1 MAAAPASGG
10 TPALRPLDI
19 GQTLD
24 AAVNLYTKNATK
36 LWTLVAVVIVPIEAL
51 VVIIRRVSLPSGVF
65 LHNGTLYVL
74 SGSSTSASNVG
85 LIVGAVLGLFQVRL
99 GSCWPAC
106 VCAEFARQG
115 GATATFSVFV
125 EPLTREFAWSRTA
138 ISGAA
143 SLGGVL
149 AALLSPLIG
158 PLLDSHGSRVALC
171 LAVLGTG
178 IAALLLSLAQ
188 SLPVFYLLFCIARL
202 NWASP
207 FELGIYSTLNNWF
220 VARRPLAGDS
230 DRNRRADGGTGG
242 DAAGRPAGDRGHSWR
257 AGWIAIGVTV
267 LAVGFVPVWLF
278 MVRRPEDLGL
288 LPDAAAPAT
297 RARGHAYSGPIERH
311 FRGVRRS
318 APRPFGCC
326 LATPFSFIRYRPGY
340 LHQAANLIEQGVTP
354 TMAATTVS
362 LFSLMSGIASA
373 ACGFMPRSLPIRYPM
388 ALGGVFLTI
397 GCLAMIGIASPL
409 QGMVAAAL
417 FGIGIGGMLTL
428 LPVAWADYLAGRIT
442 EPSAAWHC
450 RRRCWRKPPVRCC
463 PAYCAT
469 GPAATRGR
477 SSALLRYPLSASSRH
492 GPRASRGRSCLARGA
507 SSAPHRPAL
516 SSNCSSTS

>member
-1 MAAAPASGG
+1 MAAS
-10 TPALRPLDI
+10 L
-19 GQTLD
+19 
-24 AAVNLYTKNATK
+24 NLSRRGLPQLLSARLPFFYG
-36 LWTLVAVVIVPIEAL
+36 WVVL
-51 VVIIRRVSLPSGVF
+51 
-65 LHNGTLYVL
+65 
-74 SGSSTSASNVG
+74 
-85 LIVGAVLGLFQVRL
+85 
-99 GSCWPAC
+99 AC
-106 VCAEFARQG
+106 LCCAGFARQG

-125 EPLTREFAWSRTA
+125 EPLTREFGWSRTA

-158 PLLDSHGSRVALC
+158 PLLDRHGSRAALC

-178 IAALLLSLAQ
+178 IAALLLSFAR

-220 VARRPLAGDS
+220 VARRPLANS
-230 DRNRRADGGTGG
+230 IATV
-242 DAAGRPAGDRGHSWR
+242 AQMAGLVAMPLVAQLAMRGESWR

-297 RARGHAYSGPIERH
+297 RACGHVSSGPIETAFSRRQAIRTPA
-311 FRGVRRS
+311 FWLLLGYTVLVYPVQAGVS
-318 APRPFGCC
+318 
-326 LATPFSFIRYRPGY
+326 
-340 LHQAANLIEQGVTP
+340 LHQAANLIEQGITP
-354 TMAATTVS
+354 TMAASTVS
-362 LFSLMSGIASA
+362 LFSLMSGVASA

-428 LPVAWADYLAGRIT
+428 LPIAWADYFGRANYGAIRGLA
-442 EPSAAWHC
+442 
-450 RRRCWRKPPVRCC
+450 
-463 PAYCAT
+463 
-469 GPAATRGR
+469 
-477 SSALLRYPLSASSRH
+477 LSAQ
-492 GPRASRGRSCLARGA
+492 PRARSGWPPGA
-507 SSAPHRPAL
+507 G
-516 SSNCSSTS
+516 